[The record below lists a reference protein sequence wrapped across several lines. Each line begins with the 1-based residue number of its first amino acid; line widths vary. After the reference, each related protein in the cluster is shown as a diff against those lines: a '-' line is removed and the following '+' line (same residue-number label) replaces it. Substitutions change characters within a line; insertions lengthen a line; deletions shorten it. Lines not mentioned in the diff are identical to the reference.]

1 MEVMR
6 MKNLLFFAILCL
18 AGCEITETQVSLPP
32 TLEDKLAEVM
42 KMPMS
47 IPSGKLSRVVE
58 YGGDS
63 EKIYGTKEIYYPAIG
78 NISLHVSKNQYQDTV
93 GIRLN
98 YFKGEQVEI
107 SHFFPFQGEKAVW
120 HSTRENILNSENL
133 MDKIFFTTSTKERSL
148 FAQYHYNSQK
158 QLTHIEYPNETAAA
172 LEVFEYDESGRISRE
187 WKSVTGQEEY
197 KIDYLVFRYSEG
209 LLVAKESGIRGI
221 IGEDRQDAY
230 QYFYD
235 EQGRLIMQKEFDPY
249 FGFQQ
254 KGRLEYF
261 YDAVSSN

>member
-6 MKNLLFFAILCL
+6 MKTLLFFAILGL
-18 AGCEITETQVSLPP
+18 VSCEITENPDSLPP

-42 KMPMS
+42 KMPMG

-63 EKIYGTKEIYYPAIG
+63 DKIYGTREIYYPAIG
-78 NISLHVSKNQYQDTV
+78 NISLHVSRNQYQDTV
-93 GIRLN
+93 GISLN
-98 YFKGEQVEI
+98 YLKGEQEEI
-107 SHFFPFQGEKAVW
+107 SHFFPFQEGKAVW
-120 HSTRENILNSENL
+120 HSTRENLLNFENL
-133 MDKIFFTTSTKERSL
+133 IDKIFFTTAAKERTF
-148 FAQYHYNSQK
+148 FAQYHYNSQN

-187 WKSVTGQEEY
+187 WKTAIGQEEY
-197 KIDYLVFRYSEG
+197 KIDYLVYRYKEG

-221 IGEDRQDAY
+221 IGEDRQDAF

-235 EQGRLIMQKEFDPY
+235 EQGRLIMLKEFDPY

-261 YDAVSSN
+261 YDGVSSN